1 MCARVFLV
9 NRLESYDG
17 SNYLR
22 FWHVLEISTNRIDI
36 YWEKSLLLLD
46 RNDYNNT
53 TAVDHDHDE
62 LYINIV
68 YETQMIVYIFL

>member
-22 FWHVLEISTNRIDI
+22 FWHVLEISINRIDI
-36 YWEKSLLLLD
+36 LGEEFIIIGSK
-46 RNDYNNT
+46 
-53 TAVDHDHDE
+53 
-62 LYINIV
+62 
-68 YETQMIVYIFL
+68 